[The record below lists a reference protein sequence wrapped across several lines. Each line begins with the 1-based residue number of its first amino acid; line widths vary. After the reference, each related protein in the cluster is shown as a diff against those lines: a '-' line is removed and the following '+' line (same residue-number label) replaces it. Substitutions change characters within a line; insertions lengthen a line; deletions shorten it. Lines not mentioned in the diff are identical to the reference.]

1 VADDRTA
8 ALLRRVRTGVLRGV
22 LPLPRA
28 RLLPEALAGA
38 TLAALAVPEV
48 LGYARIAG
56 MPVVTGLYTMLAPM
70 VVFAVLCSSRHL
82 VVAADSATASLLAA
96 GLAGLAAAGSWRYVA
111 LAGTVALLVAGLLV
125 LARVVGLGFLANF
138 LSRTVLVGFLTGV
151 GVTVA
156 IGQLADLMGVT
167 AGGGDAPE
175 QLLRVLTE
183 LPHAHLPT
191 VLVGGA
197 VVAAVVMG
205 RALDRRVPMAL
216 LAVVAAIVADAVL
229 GLSDRGV
236 AVLGV
241 VPAGLPR
248 LALPASAPG
257 DLVAVLPTAASMF
270 VVILAQSAATS
281 RAYAARFD
289 EQVDTDT
296 DLLALGAANLAAAA
310 TGTFVVNGSPTKTQ
324 MVVGAGGRSQAA
336 QLASVVVVVVV
347 CLVATPLL
355 SGLPLAALAAVVFLI
370 GVELVDV
377 AGMRRILA
385 VRRAEFVVAV
395 LTALAVVVFG
405 VEVGI
410 LVAVVVS
417 IIDHLRHSY
426 APRSTV
432 LAKSPA
438 GHWRSGPVAPG
449 ARTTDGL
456 LVYRFGSGLYFANV
470 ARLVTDLTTII
481 DEGPPVRWLCLDAAA
496 IGDIDYTAAA
506 VLRQIVA
513 REQKAGVR
521 VVLSNVVDAV
531 RAELDRYGITTLI
544 GADGVF
550 DTSGEVLAAFETGE

>member
-1 VADDRTA
+1 
-8 ALLRRVRTGVLRGV
+8 
-22 LPLPRA
+22 
-28 RLLPEALAGA
+28 
-38 TLAALAVPEV
+38 
-48 LGYARIAG
+48 
-56 MPVVTGLYTMLAPM
+56 M
-70 VVFAVLCSSRHL
+70 
-82 VVAADSATASLLAA
+82 
-96 GLAGLAAAGSWRYVA
+96 
-111 LAGTVALLVAGLLV
+111 
-125 LARVVGLGFLANF
+125 
-138 LSRTVLVGFLTGV
+138 
-151 GVTVA
+151 TVA
-156 IGQLADLMGVT
+156 IGQLADLLGV
-167 AGGGDAPE
+167 AAAGGDAPE
-175 QLLRVLTE
+175 QLLRVLAE

-197 VVAAVVMG
+197 VVAAVLVG
-205 RALDRRVPMAL
+205 RALDRRVPVAL

-229 GLSDRGV
+229 GLSDLGV
-236 AVLGV
+236 AVLGA
-241 VPAGLPR
+241 VPAGLPG

-289 EQVDTDT
+289 EQVDTDA
-296 DLLALGAANLAAAA
+296 DLLALGAANLAAAV

-324 MVVGAGGRSQAA
+324 MVVGAGGRSQVA

-438 GHWRSGPVAPG
+438 GHWRSGPVTPG

-470 ARLVTDLTTII
+470 ARLVGDLTTII

-496 IGDIDYTAAA
+496 IGDIDYTAAD

-531 RAELDRYGITTLI
+531 RAELDRYGITALI
-544 GADGVF
+544 GADGIF

>member
-1 VADDRTA
+1 
-8 ALLRRVRTGVLRGV
+8 
-22 LPLPRA
+22 
-28 RLLPEALAGA
+28 
-38 TLAALAVPEV
+38 
-48 LGYARIAG
+48 
-56 MPVVTGLYTMLAPM
+56 MLA
-70 VVFAVLCSSRHL
+70 
-82 VVAADSATASLLAA
+82 
-96 GLAGLAAAGSWRYVA
+96 
-111 LAGTVALLVAGLLV
+111 
-125 LARVVGLGFLANF
+125 
-138 LSRTVLVGFLTGV
+138 
-151 GVTVA
+151 
-156 IGQLADLMGVT
+156 
-167 AGGGDAPE
+167 
-175 QLLRVLTE
+175 E

-197 VVAAVVMG
+197 VVAVVLVG
-205 RALDRRVPMAL
+205 RALDRRVPVSL
-216 LAVVAAIVADAVL
+216 LAVVAAIVANAVL
-229 GLSDRGV
+229 GLSDLGV

-248 LALPASAPG
+248 LALPAPAPA

-289 EQVDTDT
+289 EQVDTDA
-296 DLLALGAANLAAAA
+296 DLLALGGANLAAAA
-310 TGTFVVNGSPTKTQ
+310 PARSWSTAARRRRRWSWARA
-324 MVVGAGGRSQAA
+324 GAARLA

-395 LTALAVVVFG
+395 LTALAVVVLG
-405 VEVGI
+405 VEHGI

-432 LAKSPA
+432 LAKSPE
-438 GHWRSGPVAPG
+438 GHWRSVPVTPG
-449 ARTTDGL
+449 ARTADGL

-470 ARLVTDLTTII
+470 TRLVTDLTTII
-481 DEGPPVRWLCLDAAA
+481 DAGPPVRWLCLDAAA
-496 IGDIDYTAAA
+496 IGDVDYTAAA
-506 VLRQIVA
+506 VLSQVVA

-521 VVLSNVVDAV
+521 VVLSNVVDDV
-531 RAELDRYGITTLI
+531 RAELDRYGITALI

-550 DTSGEVLAAFETGE
+550 DTSGEVLAAFETGG